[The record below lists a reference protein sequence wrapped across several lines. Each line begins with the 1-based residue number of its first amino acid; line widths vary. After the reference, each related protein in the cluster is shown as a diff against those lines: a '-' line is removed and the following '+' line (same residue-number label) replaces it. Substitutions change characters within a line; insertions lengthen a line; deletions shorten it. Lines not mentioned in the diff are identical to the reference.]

1 MRTTLSKTCAKR
13 SPHDDLASWARD
25 FAASPAVT
33 AQDRRHREI
42 VADLLAQMGGA
53 R

>member
-1 MRTTLSKTCAKR
+1 VRTTYRPACAKR
-13 SPHDDLASWARD
+13 STWPDTQRWAAE

-42 VADLLAQMGGA
+42 VADLLAQTGGA
-53 R
+53 

>member
-13 SPHDDLASWARD
+13 SPHDDLASWARA
-25 FAASPAVT
+25 FAASPAAT
-33 AQDRRHREI
+33 ARDRRHREI
-42 VADLLAQMGGA
+42 VAALLVEAGA

>member
-1 MRTTLSKTCAKR
+1 MRSILATKCVKR
-13 SPHDDLASWARD
+13 SPHDDLTSWARA
-25 FAASPAVT
+25 FTASPAVT

-42 VADLLAQMGGA
+42 VADLLAQTGGA

>member
-1 MRTTLSKTCAKR
+1 VRTTLSKTCVKR
-13 SPHDDLASWARD
+13 SPHDDLTSWARD

-42 VADLLAQMGGA
+42 VAALLVEAGA

>member
-1 MRTTLSKTCAKR
+1 VRSTKAVRCVKR
-13 SPHDDLASWARD
+13 SPHDDLASWART

-42 VADLLAQMGGA
+42 VADLLAQTGGA